1 MKWRSWKLIGS
12 IVLIGAVVCVL
23 AYADK
28 QKEAEKAEAGETER
42 QVTGAQVPA
51 AALATLK
58 KLAAGAK
65 IYEFAEE
72 VEHSHTF
79 YEGSWKT
86 ASGANIDTVVTPTGD
101 LVEIEEEVGAAQVPA
116 GAMLAARQA
125 AGKDAKLAFE
135 KKTMIFYEAKFK
147 KGDREHELLFTPYGR
162 CVEIVGKEVKE
173 ECKKDE
179 GIVSLGEV
187 PKAVKATILK
197 HAAGGE
203 VKKIEKETKDGKVI
217 YEADVIIDGKE
228 VELKVAANGKLLG
241 KEVEHEGEED

>member
-1 MKWRSWKLIGS
+1 MKWRGWKLIGS

-23 AYADK
+23 AYAAK
-28 QKEAEKAEAGETER
+28 QKEAEDADEGETER
-42 QVTGAQVPA
+42 QVVEAQVPA

-72 VEHSHTF
+72 VEHGHTF

-86 ASGANIDTVVTPTGD
+86 ASGANIDTVVTPIGD
-101 LVEIEEEVGAAQVPA
+101 LVEIEEEVGATQVPV

-125 AGKDAKLAFE
+125 AGKDAKPAFE
-135 KKTMIFYEAKFK
+135 KKTMIFYEAKFQ
-147 KGDREHELLFTPYGR
+147 KGGREHELLFTPDGR
-162 CVEIVGKEVKE
+162 CVEIVGKGVKE
-173 ECKKDE
+173 CKEGE

-203 VKKIEKETKDGKVI
+203 VKKIEKETKNGKVI
-217 YEADVIIDGKE
+217 YEADVIIDGNE

>member
-1 MKWRSWKLIGS
+1 VKKWKLIGS
-12 IVLIGAVVCVL
+12 IVLIGAVVCAL
-23 AYADK
+23 TYAA
-28 QKEAEKAEAGETER
+28 KEAEKAEEGESER
-42 QVTGAQVPA
+42 QVTKAQVPA

-58 KLAAGAK
+58 KLAGGAK

-72 VEHSHTF
+72 VEYGHTF

-86 ASGANIDTVVTPTGD
+86 ASGANIDTVVTPAGD
-101 LVEIEEEVGAAQVPA
+101 LVEIEEEVSAAQVPA
-116 GAMLAARQA
+116 GAMSAAQKA

-135 KKTMIFYEAKFK
+135 KKTMIYYEAKFQK
-147 KGDREHELLFTPYGR
+147 DGQEQELLFTPDGR

-173 ECKKDE
+173 ECKKEDE

-187 PKAVKATILK
+187 PEAVKATIVK

-203 VKKIEKETKDGKVI
+203 VKKIEKETKEGKVI
-217 YEADVIIDGKE
+217 YEADVIIDSNE
-228 VELKVAANGKLLG
+228 VELKVAADGKLLG